1 MRKPEFPENT
11 TDLPQVNDKL
21 YHIMLYRVR
30 IAMSRIRTHAV
41 SGDGQSNYH
50 TITTMT
56 VAPITV
62 VTLYFSSSFE
72 VQMMYI
78 KLCFLVNA
86 AMPLAY
92 FFYNKDLIY
101 CYLILKNM

>member
-1 MRKPEFPENT
+1 MYVMRKPEFPENT

-78 KLCFLVNA
+78 KLCF
-86 AMPLAY
+86 
-92 FFYNKDLIY
+92 
-101 CYLILKNM
+101 